1 MPVCVVG
8 GGDSACEEAMF
19 LTRFASRVYL
29 IHRRDTLRAS
39 KIMAE
44 RTLAN
49 EKIFPI
55 WNSTIVSYKTDA
67 QGELEAVML
76 KNLVEGDEQELAV
89 KCVFMAIG
97 HTPNTA
103 FLGDLVDRDPSGC
116 IIRKEGMMATKT
128 PGLFAAGD
136 VADPHYRQAISSA
149 GMGCSAAIE
158 AERYLLEM

>member
-1 MPVCVVG
+1 
-8 GGDSACEEAMF
+8 MF

-44 RTLAN
+44 RTLSN
-49 EKIFPI
+49 EKIFPM
-55 WNSTIVSYKTDA
+55 WNSTIVSYKTDDK
-67 QGELEAVML
+67 GELEAVML
-76 KNLVEGDEQELAV
+76 KDVVEGDETELPV

-97 HTPNTA
+97 HTPNTS
-103 FLGDLVDRDPSGC
+103 FLGDLVDRDDAGY
-116 IIRKEGMMATKT
+116 IIRETGMMATRT

-149 GMGCSAAIE
+149 GMGCSAGIPSGISGPSPLQENGHAP
-158 AERYLLEM
+158 LQHF

>member
-1 MPVCVVG
+1 MVG
-8 GGDSACEEAMF
+8 GGDSACEEAAF

-49 EKIFPI
+49 EKIFPV
-55 WNSTIVSYKTDA
+55 WNSTIAAYKTDDK
-67 QGELEAVML
+67 GELEAVML
-76 KNLVEGDEQELAV
+76 KNLVTGEETELAV

-97 HTPNTA
+97 HTPNTS
-103 FLGDLVDRDPSGC
+103 FLGDLVDRDQSGY
-116 IIRKEGMMATKT
+116 IVREPGLMTTKT

-149 GMGCSAAIE
+149 GMGCAAAIE
-158 AERYLLEM
+158 AERYLLGV

>member
-1 MPVCVVG
+1 
-8 GGDSACEEAMF
+8 MF

-44 RTLAN
+44 RTLSN
-49 EKIFPI
+49 EKIFPM
-55 WNSTIVSYKTDA
+55 WNSTIVSYKTDDK
-67 QGELEAVML
+67 GELEAVML
-76 KNLVEGDEQELAV
+76 KDLVEGDVTELPV

-97 HTPNTA
+97 HTPNTS
-103 FLGDLVDRDPSGC
+103 FLGDLVDRDNAGY
-116 IIRKEGMMATKT
+116 IIREPGLMATKT

-149 GMGCSAAIE
+149 GMGCGAAIE
-158 AERYLLEM
+158 AERYLLGL